1 MSKTLEGERLELPED
16 HPTTMFRALL
26 DARDR
31 HGGDTEII
39 EDALFGAMSYT
50 ALLRASLA
58 LAKRVSRDTERGE
71 RVGVFLPTGVP
82 AAIVFFALQAG
93 GRTPAFFNYGQDAET
108 LAAACDVSG
117 VKRIISST
125 RFVEAGDLED
135 RENALSDCAA
145 ITHLEDLRED
155 LTILEKAA
163 GAIAEKIPQ
172 LEPDPADP
180 EAPAVILFTSGTT
193 GAPKGVALSHA
204 NILANIAQ
212 VRAHIEFDPDW
223 VFFSPMP
230 VFHSL
235 GLTGGLLLPIL
246 TGRKA
251 VLHHDPLERKGVP
264 KRIRESGANVLV
276 ATDAFARLYAKAAG
290 DALETLEFVVLGG
303 ERVDESTRE
312 ALADACSAEVIE
324 GYGLSEASPIVAVN
338 QPGNN
343 RPGTVGRLAPGMEA
357 RLEEVE
363 GVDVGERLLIRG
375 PNLMVGQL
383 DPDEDGALSPLEG
396 DWFDTGDLATCD
408 ADGFITI
415 TGRVKRFAKIG
426 GEMVSLDRVVK
437 EARALW
443 SDADHAVLAVRRDD
457 GGEAV
462 VLVTDEEEAGRDAFS
477 AHVEERDLDRRL
489 VPKHVLVVEQTPM
502 TPTGSPDY
510 PRIRELVHRELELEP
525 AT

>member
-1 MSKTLEGERLELPED
+1 M
-16 HPTTMFRALL
+16 
-26 DARDR
+26 
-31 HGGDTEII
+31 
-39 EDALFGAMSYT
+39 
-50 ALLRASLA
+50 
-58 LAKRVSRDTERGE
+58 
-71 RVGVFLPTGVP
+71 
-82 AAIVFFALQAG
+82 
-93 GRTPAFFNYGQDAET
+93 
-108 LAAACDVSG
+108 
-117 VKRIISST
+117 
-125 RFVEAGDLED
+125 
-135 RENALSDCAA
+135 
-145 ITHLEDLRED
+145 
-155 LTILEKAA
+155 
-163 GAIAEKIPQ
+163 
-172 LEPDPADP
+172 
-180 EAPAVILFTSGTT
+180 
-193 GAPKGVALSHA
+193 
-204 NILANIAQ
+204 
-212 VRAHIEFDPDW
+212 
-223 VFFSPMP
+223 
-230 VFHSL
+230 
-235 GLTGGLLLPIL
+235 
-246 TGRKA
+246 
-251 VLHHDPLERKGVP
+251 LHHDPLERKGVP